1 MRLTKNQI
9 KELVAKRVIYNLED
23 ESIVYKMSLIDEIT
37 NYIDNQFEKVL
48 DFSKT
53 ETVKDELTDILLD
66 ILVVEDTLFNRKMKN
81 LVASAFID
89 DIRLNYYY
97 KNGYKDA
104 LRRYNE
110 LYVRNKV
117 KEMERM

>member
-23 ESIVYKMSLIDEIT
+23 DSIAYKMSLIDEVT
-37 NYIDNQFEKVL
+37 NYIDSRFEKVL

-53 ETVKDELTDILLD
+53 ETVRDELTDILV
-66 ILVVEDTLFNRKMKN
+66 IEDTFFNRKMKN

-97 KNGYKDA
+97 KNGYKDV

-110 LYVRNKV
+110 LYVRNKI